1 MDKLIIEHF
10 TKNKQTKTIMEGIID
25 LYDNELPFIVAEY
38 FCYAFFKNIICN
50 EKVSYK
56 LFQRFTNYKDST
68 FFIFEKNIIN
78 DNVKLKGIKI
88 LIPNEKEFE
97 FVDEHSNYIYSK
109 TFSEPIVWN
118 DNDKH
123 HDAYNQN
130 TYHNID
136 DKYCGV
142 CTIEFD

>member
-1 MDKLIIEHF
+1 
-10 TKNKQTKTIMEGIID
+10 MEGIID

-56 LFQRFTNYKDST
+56 LFKRFTNYKDST

-78 DNVKLKGIKI
+78 DNIKLKGIKI

-130 TYHNID
+130 TYHNTD